1 MTASIGEGI
10 DIGGAAS
17 SVGQWGIV
25 VTLLGIIVTLIR
37 IQITRTEQR
46 EVAARD
52 DCEAKIAAA
61 VAPLEHEIA
70 RLRRLLGVVSRA
82 IVSTNPDLARY
93 LRVDGI
99 EPPDSPATP
108 AAGIPVTRRVDSPPD
123 SSQA

>member
-25 VTLLGIIVTLIR
+25 VTLIR